1 MSKYVLKLVINHPG
15 DFRNDRRTSKLN
27 LIVEFD
33 EERRKRD
40 EPLFEL
46 ENYAEIYDI
55 PCSTL
60 TLYVLS
66 FKEEWLTN
74 HRDVGYHF
82 DYKVHDL
89 ENGGYRLE
97 FHTKGDDVELRVGF
111 PEPYD
116 EWLPAFKSLNYRC
129 FL

>member
-55 PCSTL
+55 PCSTF

-66 FKEEWLTN
+66 FK
-74 HRDVGYHF
+74 
-82 DYKVHDL
+82 
-89 ENGGYRLE
+89 
-97 FHTKGDDVELRVGF
+97 
-111 PEPYD
+111 
-116 EWLPAFKSLNYRC
+116 
-129 FL
+129 

>member
-46 ENYAEIYDI
+46 EN
-55 PCSTL
+55 
-60 TLYVLS
+60 
-66 FKEEWLTN
+66 
-74 HRDVGYHF
+74 
-82 DYKVHDL
+82 
-89 ENGGYRLE
+89 
-97 FHTKGDDVELRVGF
+97 
-111 PEPYD
+111 
-116 EWLPAFKSLNYRC
+116 
-129 FL
+129 